1 MAELKALGTM
11 LARRGVSRR
20 AFLKYASY
28 TASLMA
34 LPASAAAQM
43 ALA

>member
-1 MAELKALGTM
+1 MLERRMSDETLGEM

-34 LPASAAAQM
+34 RVSARS
-43 ALA
+43 